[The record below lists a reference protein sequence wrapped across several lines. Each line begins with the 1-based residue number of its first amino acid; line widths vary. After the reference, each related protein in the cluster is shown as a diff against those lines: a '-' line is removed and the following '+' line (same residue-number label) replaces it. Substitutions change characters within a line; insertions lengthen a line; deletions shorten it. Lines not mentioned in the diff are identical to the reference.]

1 MTHPSKTAHRTR
13 YLRVSLLKACNLNCY
28 YCLPPQFECVR
39 KGDLTDPVM
48 FKRALAALLQ
58 LGVTKVRFT
67 GGEPT
72 LYRALP
78 ELIEHTKKLNP
89 QVTVALTTNAR
100 LLSRQAA
107 TLARA
112 GLDSVNISLDT
123 LDPHRFKDITG
134 AAALPEVIDGIHAAC
149 ERFREVKLN
158 VVALNGVNNTEF
170 AELIG
175 FADALGVDIR
185 FIEYM
190 PTRYGE
196 RQQSGYMSAAE
207 ITRAIPFELTA
218 IPRTDSAPA
227 VYHVAPQLKIRV
239 GLITS
244 VSAPFCST
252 CDRLR
257 LTSDGRLYS
266 CLFSQRSI
274 DCFSLIQKHPA
285 TLAGRIESLIN
296 TKRLRSAE
304 ERTGIEH
311 IPSFSEI
318 GG

>member
-1 MTHPSKTAHRTR
+1 M
-13 YLRVSLLKACNLNCY
+13 SLLKACNFNCY
-28 YCLPPQFECVR
+28 YCLPPQFESVR
-39 KGDLTDPVM
+39 KGELTKPEL
-48 FKRALAALLQ
+48 FKRALAALLE

-72 LYRALP
+72 LYRGLP
-78 ELIEHTKKLNP
+78 ELIAHTKRLNP
-89 QVTVALTTNAR
+89 DVTVALTTNAR

-123 LDPHRFKDITG
+123 LEPEKFKDITG
-134 AAALPEVIDGIHAAC
+134 VAALPEVIDGIHAAC
-149 ERFREVKLN
+149 ERFAQVKLN
-158 VVALNGVNNTEF
+158 VVALKGVNDTEF
-170 AELIG
+170 AELID
-175 FADALGVDIR
+175 FANTMGVDIR

-207 ITRAIPFELTA
+207 ISQAIPFELTA
-218 IPRTDSAPA
+218 VPRTDSAPA
-227 VYHVAPQLKIRV
+227 RYYTAPELKVRI

-244 VSAPFCST
+244 VSAPFCSS

-266 CLFSQRSI
+266 CLFSRRSV
-274 DCFSLIQKHPA
+274 DCFSLIQGHPA
-285 TLAGRIESLIN
+285 MLAERIENLIT
-296 TKRLRSAE
+296 TKRLRNQAARSAVDYV
-304 ERTGIEH
+304 
-311 IPSFSEI
+311 PSFSEI